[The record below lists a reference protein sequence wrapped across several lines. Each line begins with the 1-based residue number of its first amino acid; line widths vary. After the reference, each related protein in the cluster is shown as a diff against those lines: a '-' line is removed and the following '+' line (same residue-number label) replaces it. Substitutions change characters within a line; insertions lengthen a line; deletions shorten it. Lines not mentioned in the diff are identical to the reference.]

1 MAISSVIPTEYQ
13 PAEDALVGKTI
24 LVTGASDGIGR
35 AAALRFA
42 KLGAAVALLGRDV
55 AKLESVY
62 DDIESL
68 QQAQPAALPFDL
80 ARTDEDAYQELAALL
95 DQHFDGLDGLLLN
108 ASLLGD
114 RKPLAQ
120 YSWDQ
125 WQQLMQVNVGS
136 NFLLIQALLP
146 MLAAPP
152 KASIV
157 LTSSGVGR
165 RGKAYWGAY
174 AVSKFAVEGLTQ
186 VLASELENTSEIRCN
201 AINPGAV
208 NTRMRRAAYPAESPD
223 KNPVPDDILA
233 SYVYLMD
240 DASANVNGMSIDAQP
255 AS

>member
-1 MAISSVIPTEYQ
+1 MIPTEYQ

-42 KLGAAVALLGRDV
+42 KLGAAVALLG
-55 AKLESVY
+55 
-62 DDIESL
+62 
-68 QQAQPAALPFDL
+68 
-80 ARTDEDAYQELAALL
+80 
-95 DQHFDGLDGLLLN
+95 LLN

-186 VLASELENTSEIRCN
+186 VLASELENTSDIRCN

>member
-1 MAISSVIPTEYQ
+1 MIPKEYQ
-13 PAEDALVGKTI
+13 AAEDALAGKTI
-24 LVTGASDGIGR
+24 LITGASDGIGR

-42 KLGAAVALLGRDV
+42 QLGAAVALLGRDV
-55 AKLESVY
+55 EKLESVY
-62 DDIESL
+62 DDIERL

-95 DQHFDGLDGLLLN
+95 NQHFEGLDGLLLN

-136 NFLLIQALLP
+136 NFLLIRALLP
-146 MLAAPP
+146 MLEATSQ
-152 KASIV
+152 ASIV

-174 AVSKFAVEGLTQ
+174 AVSKFAVEGLMQ
-186 VLASELENTSEIRCN
+186 VLASELENTTRIRCN
-201 AINPGAV
+201 AVNPGAV
-208 NTRMRRAAYPAESPD
+208 NTRMRRAAYPAESAD
-223 KNPVPDDILA
+223 KNPMPDEILA

-240 DASANVNGMSIDAQP
+240 DASSELNGMSIDAQ
-255 AS
+255 